1 MFRIFPTFTSVVF
14 LLLSYLLHAQTTAIP
29 DANFEQALIDL
40 GIDKDGVINN
50 SVATAD
56 ISGVEI
62 LNVSGKN
69 IAVLTGIQ
77 DFVSLTELYCQNN
90 LLESLSLSSNT
101 KLTVLD
107 CSQNKLTA
115 FNPSPLTEIKILN
128 CGNNQIDEIKLSEN
142 TALLELYCDHN
153 LLSTLNLKDNL
164 ELTVLNISNNQFQ
177 VLNITF
183 NWKLQY
189 LDFSYNQFSYLDL
202 QENVKLEYLDSG
214 NNPITSIFLNNM
226 TELKAIS
233 MIDNDLLTVVNFSH
247 NHQLKEI
254 ICHDNDLL
262 TTINLS
268 ATLALEYLDCRNNQ
282 LTQLQTIYN
291 PLLKNLYCQ
300 NNELKA
306 LDLSQNQN
314 LAFLKCQDN
323 KLETLNLKN
332 DNNNLMAGGFT
343 MYNGLIQYV
352 EGMNA
357 TNNTSLLCIQ
367 VDNETEAMEAIAPY
381 DSWLKDPATGYA
393 EDCEA
398 FLGVAEETLMN
409 SIRIYPNPAEGL
421 LQIVSDNQS
430 ISQIEIYSSYGQKI
444 KEVRADF
451 DAIDLQNLSPGLY
464 FIRISLEKGFI
475 LKPVLKK

>member
-1 MFRIFPTFTSVVF
+1 MFRIFPTFATVVF
-14 LLLSYLLHAQTTAIP
+14 LLFSFLLHAQTTAIP
-29 DANFEQALIDL
+29 DTNFEQALIDL
-40 GIDKDGVINN
+40 GIDKDGVVNN

-62 LNVSGKN
+62 LNVSNKN

-115 FNPSPLTEIKILN
+115 FNPSPLTEITILN
-128 CGNNQIDEIKLSEN
+128 CANNQIGEINLSKN
-142 TALLELYCDHN
+142 TTLTELYCDHN
-153 LLSTLNLKDNL
+153 LISTLNLKDNR
-164 ELTVLNISNNQFQ
+164 ELTVLDISNNQFQ
-177 VLNITF
+177 VLNITL
-183 NWKLQY
+183 NWKLKY
-189 LDFSYNQFSYLDL
+189 LDFSFNQFSYVDL
-202 QENVKLEYLDSG
+202 QENVKLEFLNSG

-226 TELKAIS
+226 IELKEIY
-233 MIDNDLLTVVNFSH
+233 MIDNDLLTSVNFSH
-247 NHQLKEI
+247 NYKLKEI

-262 TTINLS
+262 NAINLS

-300 NNELKA
+300 NNQLTA

-314 LAFLKCQDN
+314 LAFLKCHDN

-332 DNNNLMAGGFT
+332 ENNNLMSGGFT
-343 MYNGLIQYV
+343 MYNGVNQYV

-357 TNNTSLLCIQ
+357 TNNGSLLCIQ
-367 VDNETEAMEAIAPY
+367 VDSEKDAMDVVAPY
-381 DSWLKDPATGYA
+381 DSWLKDSTTGYA
-393 EDCEA
+393 EDCIA
-398 FLGVAEETLMN
+398 FLGVEEEIVTN
-409 SIRIYPNPAEGL
+409 SIRVYPNPAESL
-421 LQIVSDNQS
+421 LRIASDKQS
-430 ISQIEIYSSYGQKI
+430 ISQIEIYSTFGQKI
-444 KEVRADF
+444 KDIRSGF
-451 DAIDLQNLSPGLY
+451 DAIDLQNLSPGVY
-464 FIRISLEKGFI
+464 FIRISLEKGWVLKTI
-475 LKPVLKK
+475 LKK